1 MTLSVSALT
10 DTSVD
15 LFGYDCDDLQDSIV
29 VGDDSISGTLKYIED
44 YSAAGFSPI
53 DGNFIALKCESNVE
67 DATITVTVTNPSV
80 LDSDGIIVCQ
90 IADKDTQTITVKA
103 EKEGYVTVTKVYT
116 LSDLV
121 CQTE

>member
-15 LFGYDCDDLQDSIV
+15 LWGYDCDDLQDSIV

-80 LDSDGIIVCQ
+80 LDSDGIIVLQ
-90 IADKDTQTITVKA
+90 IADKDTQTITVKV
-103 EKEGYVTVTKVYT
+103 EKEGYVPVTKVYT
-116 LSDLV
+116 LTDLV
-121 CQTE
+121 CQSE

>member
-15 LFGYDCDDLQDSIV
+15 LWGYDCDDLQTDIV

-44 YSAAGFSPI
+44 YSAAGFNPVN
-53 DGNFIALKCESNVE
+53 GNFIALKCEANVE
-67 DATITVTVTNPSV
+67 DATITFTITNPSV
-80 LDSDGIIVCQ
+80 LDADGIIVGQ

-103 EKEGYVTVTKVYT
+103 EKEGYVPVTKVYT

>member
-15 LFGYDCDDLQDSIV
+15 LWGYDCDDLQDSIV

-44 YSAAGFSPI
+44 YSAAEFDPI
-53 DGNFIALKCESNVE
+53 DGNFIALKCESNIE

-80 LDSDGIIVCQ
+80 LDSDGIIVLQ
-90 IADKDTQTITVKA
+90 IADKDTQTITVQV
-103 EKEGYVTVTKVYT
+103 EKEGYVPVTKVYT
-116 LSDLV
+116 LTDLV
-121 CQTE
+121 CQSE

>member
-15 LFGYDCDDLQDSIV
+15 LWGYDCDDLQDSIV

-44 YSAAGFSPI
+44 YSAAGFDPI

-67 DATITVTVTNPSV
+67 DAIITVTVTNPSV
-80 LDSDGIIVCQ
+80 LDSDGIIVLQ
-90 IADKDTQTITVKA
+90 IADKDTQTITVKV
-103 EKEGYVTVTKVYT
+103 EKEGYVPVTKVYT
-116 LSDLV
+116 ITDLV
-121 CQTE
+121 CQSE